1 MEALHTRTLW
11 LLVVSYTLF
20 NFCLQMVMVH
30 LVNYATDIGITPLVA
45 ATFISVIGIGS
56 ITGRI
61 AMGAF
66 SDRLGSHNALLM
78 CCIILVSTLVLLIF
92 ARDPWM
98 FYLFAVIFG
107 FAYGGEVPQM
117 AALVGRF
124 FGLRAVAALVGTIA
138 LGATTGGALGS
149 YLAGHIFDVTDSY
162 RLAFSIAAS
171 ASLMAIVT
179 TIGIGRQWRKL
190 GA

>member
-1 MEALHTRTLW
+1 
-11 LLVVSYTLF
+11 
-20 NFCLQMVMVH
+20 
-30 LVNYATDIGITPLVA
+30 
-45 ATFISVIGIGS
+45 
-56 ITGRI
+56 
-61 AMGAF
+61 
-66 SDRLGSHNALLM
+66 
-78 CCIILVSTLVLLIF
+78 
-92 ARDPWM
+92 M

-124 FGLRAVAALVGTIA
+124 FGLRAVAALVGAIA